1 MRANNFMKDIDLTTI
16 RLFVA
21 VCESRSIL
29 RVSEREN
36 MVPSAITKRLAQLEK
51 DAGAELLK
59 RVRRGVEPTAAGL
72 ALAEKSRGL
81 LKEAVKVA
89 EQLNDAKRTET
100 QLVRIVAS
108 ASSLSGRLTDDIN
121 QFLGRAENANI
132 RVQLEQ
138 QSSRNAV
145 SAIRDGTISF
155 GVVWDAMDLSGL
167 QTLPYLPDH
176 SVAVVHPRHPLL
188 KKAEVT
194 LSDCLDYDI
203 IGLHS
208 IRLMESLM
216 QRTGTIKQHQLRLRA
231 EVPNFELAYRMVA
244 AGVGVCISTRES
256 AEPYTDLYKVAVIP
270 LQDKWAKRRHA
281 ICFRDEQ
288 SLTPAGRLLIQHLSD
303 VAKPKVGSFS
313 VSWSKTTPAKK

>member
-1 MRANNFMKDIDLTTI
+1 MKDLDLTTI

-51 DAGAELLK
+51 DAGTPLLK

-72 ALAEKSRGL
+72 SLAEKARGL
-81 LKEAVKVA
+81 LKEAQNVA
-89 EQLNDAKRTET
+89 EQLADARLNET

-121 QFLGRAENANI
+121 QFLARAEHAHI
-132 RVQLEQ
+132 RVQIEQ

-145 SAIRDGTISF
+145 SAVRDGTISF

-167 QTLPYLPDH
+167 QTQPYLPDH
-176 SVAVVHPRHPLL
+176 SVAVVHPRHPLI
-188 KKAEVT
+188 KRSEVS
-194 LSDCLDYDI
+194 LNDCLEYDI

-216 QRTGTIKQHQLRLRA
+216 LRTGSIKNANLRLRA
-231 EVPNFELAYRMVA
+231 EVPSFELAYRMVA
-244 AGVGVCISTRES
+244 AGVGICLSTRES
-256 AEPYTDLYKVAVIP
+256 AEIYAQLFPVAIIP

-281 ICFRDEQ
+281 ICFRDEE
-288 SLTPAGRLLIQHLSD
+288 SLTPAGRLLVQHLTEVS
-303 VAKPKVGSFS
+303 KPKLGAFS
-313 VSWSKTTPAKK
+313 VQWNKSVVPK

>member
-1 MRANNFMKDIDLTTI
+1 MKDVDLTTI

-51 DAGAELLK
+51 DAGAPLLK
-59 RVRRGVEPTAAGL
+59 RVRRGVEPTDAGL

-81 LKEAVKVA
+81 LKEAIKVA
-89 EQLNDAKRTET
+89 EQLNEAKLTET
-100 QLVRIVAS
+100 QLIRIVAS

-121 QFLGRAENANI
+121 QFLVRPENAHMRI
-132 RVQLEQ
+132 QLEQ

-145 SAIRDGTISF
+145 SAIRDGTMSF

-167 QTLPYLPDH
+167 QTAPYTPDH
-176 SVAVVHPRHPLL
+176 SVAVVHHRHPLAKL
-188 KKAEVT
+188 EEVS
-194 LSDCLDYDI
+194 LNDCLEYDI

-216 QRTGTIKQHQLRLRA
+216 QRTGSIKNSAIRLRA
-231 EVPNFELAYRMVA
+231 EVPSFELAYRMVS
-244 AGVGVCISTRES
+244 AGLGICISTRES
-256 AEPYTDLYKVAVIP
+256 AEPFAEMYKLGIVP
-270 LQDKWAKRRHA
+270 LKDKWAKRRHVL
-281 ICFRDEQ
+281 CFRDDE
-288 SLTPAGRLLIQHLSD
+288 SLTPAGKLLIQHLSD
-303 VAKPKVGSFS
+303 ASKPKVGTFS
-313 VSWSKTTPAKK
+313 VTWTRTTTQKTAPNS